1 LRADI
6 DQAVQEAQESFDIDL
21 ADLEALLLTA
31 ERIAEQRRGTQ

>member
-6 DQAVQEAQESFDIDL
+6 DQAMQEAHETFDIDL

-31 ERIAEQRRGTQ
+31 ERIAEQRRAAK